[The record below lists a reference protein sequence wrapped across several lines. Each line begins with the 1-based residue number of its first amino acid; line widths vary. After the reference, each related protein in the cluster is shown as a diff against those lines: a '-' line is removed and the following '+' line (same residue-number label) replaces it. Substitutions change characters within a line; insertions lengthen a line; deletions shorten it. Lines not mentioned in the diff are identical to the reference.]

1 MDRDSRIRPVFWTCV
16 ILVLA
21 AGLPVAAAAPAL
33 AAYFPMTPGTVW
45 TYMTNTNG
53 EVRAQI
59 GATMQLGNAECR
71 IIEMI
76 VNGAITQRE
85 CYRVTA
91 DGVYAYQR
99 SYAAGT
105 LVLEPPQRML
115 AAPVTVGKTWQ
126 WVGRVG
132 EHDVVMD
139 YTWARRETT
148 AVPAGRFST
157 MQLYFEGNIA
167 PQVRIQSWRWFA
179 PGVGMVKEDSTLVQG
194 PQSVRIYA
202 ELVRMT
208 RGR

>member
-1 MDRDSRIRPVFWTCV
+1 MDRDSWIRSVVWTCV

-59 GATMQLGNAECR
+59 GSKVQLGNAECR

-115 AAPVTVGKTWQ
+115 AAPVAVGKTWQ
-126 WVGRVG
+126 WAGRVG

-167 PQVRIQSWRWFA
+167 PQARIQSWRWFA

-194 PQSVRIYA
+194 PQSIRIYA